1 MFTALTS
8 LLSGR
13 KVRSDTAM
21 TGECTLRGRV
31 LPVGG
36 IKSKVLAA
44 HRAGITRVIL
54 PKKNERDLED
64 VPKEA
69 REAIEFIFAED
80 MSQVIAAALEEATSL
95 PASTPIVKKEAQ
107 VAAPGAVQVA
117 A

>member
-13 KVRSDTAM
+13 RVRSDTAM

-36 IKSKVLAA
+36 IKAKVLAA
-44 HRAGITRVIL
+44 HRAGLTRVIL
-54 PKKNERDLED
+54 PQKNERDLDD

-69 REAIEFIFAED
+69 RDAMEFILADD
-80 MSQVIAAALEEATSL
+80 MSQVIAAALEPVDAPAPVLGAGTAVAVNPSAEGARTS
-95 PASTPIVKKEAQ
+95 A
-107 VAAPGAVQVA
+107 
-117 A
+117 

>member
-1 MFTALTS
+1 
-8 LLSGR
+8 
-13 KVRSDTAM
+13 
-21 TGECTLRGRV
+21 
-31 LPVGG
+31 VGG

-54 PKKNERDLED
+54 PQKNERDLDD

-80 MSQVIAAALEEATSL
+80 MSQVIAAALEEATDL
-95 PASTPIVKKEAQ
+95 PAATPIVKKE

>member
-13 KVRSDTAM
+13 RVRSDTAM

-36 IKSKVLAA
+36 IKAKVLAA

-54 PKKNERDLED
+54 PQKNARDIDD

-69 REAIEFIFAED
+69 RDAMEFILADD
-80 MSQVIAAALEEATSL
+80 MSQVIAAALEPLDA
-95 PASTPIVKKEAQ
+95 PAPALS
-107 VAAPGAVQVA
+107 PGALPVDPTVHGA
-117 A
+117 RTSA